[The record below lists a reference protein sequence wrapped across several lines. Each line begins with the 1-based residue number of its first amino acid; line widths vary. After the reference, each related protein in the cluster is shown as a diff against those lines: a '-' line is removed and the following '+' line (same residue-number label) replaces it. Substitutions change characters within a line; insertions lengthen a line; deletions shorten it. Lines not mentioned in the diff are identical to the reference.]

1 MWLEQNVLAV
11 DSAFEADE
19 LSVLD
24 PLADNVVGA
33 HY

>member
-11 DSAFEADE
+11 DIALEADE

-33 HY
+33 RY